1 MVISLLTK
9 FKASLQLQIKII
21 FFLIFILINSIILV
35 LCIYDKNN
43 QELFNLK
50 RYIGAKTILEHN
62 YYNDV
67 KIKNENLESFN
78 LRVSSLEHKDFDKR
92 DSIVRK
98 KLFENEEPFISKTEQ
113 NFPKPFDIYILD
125 GRKYVIFRLI
135 NKDRYLNINEGPLS
149 KIFNENGRPP
159 LPPPS
164 MLGFPGPPGMMPFPN
179 SSNEFKDDFK
189 AFEKFL
195 VFEDTFEFNY
205 LKYVLF
211 LILIDSLLIWFF
223 VFLKNSLK
231 PLGSLKKEI
240 INFAQGNLNI
250 STKQTGTNEISQV
263 ANEFD
268 NAIVTIKK
276 LNESRNLFLRNI
288 MHELKTP
295 ITKGKLISDTLEE
308 GKQKDILQ
316 RVFLRFEYLLDEFSK
331 IEELSSNKLILNK
344 KEYRVID
351 IIEQS
356 LDILL
361 IDKNKLDIYYSNK
374 IIDVDFDFFS
384 IAIKNLID
392 NALKYKTEGKPKL
405 ILGKNSLK
413 IVNKGK
419 PLKKDISQYYKPF
432 NHDYETSLYSLGLG
446 LYVTKN
452 IILKHNFD
460 LWYYY
465 DNDEHTFEI
474 VYPI

>member
-1 MVISLLTK
+1 MAISLLTK
-9 FKASLQLQIKII
+9 FKSSLQLQIKII
-21 FFLIFILINSIILV
+21 FFLIFILINSIVLV
-35 LCIYDKNN
+35 LYVYDKNN

-50 RYIGAKTILEHN
+50 RYISAKTILEHN
-62 YYNDV
+62 YYNNI

-78 LRVSSLEHKDFDKR
+78 LKVSSLEHKHFDKR
-92 DSIVRK
+92 DIIIRK
-98 KLFENEEPFISKTEQ
+98 KLFENEVPFMSENEQ
-113 NFPKPFDIYILD
+113 NFPKPFEIYILD
-125 GRKYVIFRLI
+125 GKKYIVFRLM
-135 NKDRYLNINEGPLS
+135 NKDGYFNMKEGPLN
-149 KIFNENGRPP
+149 KRFDENNGSP
-159 LPPPS
+159 LPPS
-164 MLGFPGPPGMMPFPN
+164 GMLGFPGPPGMMPFPN
-179 SSNEFKDDFK
+179 PTDGLKGNFET
-189 AFEKFL
+189 FEKFL
-195 VFEDTFEFNY
+195 VLEDTFKFNY
-205 LKYVLF
+205 LKYILF
-211 LILIDSLLIWFF
+211 LILIDTLLIWFF

-250 STKQTGTNEISQV
+250 STKQVGTNEISQV

-361 IDKNKLDIYYSNK
+361 IDKSKLDIYYSNK

-419 PLKKDISQYYKPF
+419 PLNKDISQYYKPF

-474 VYPI
+474 VYYL